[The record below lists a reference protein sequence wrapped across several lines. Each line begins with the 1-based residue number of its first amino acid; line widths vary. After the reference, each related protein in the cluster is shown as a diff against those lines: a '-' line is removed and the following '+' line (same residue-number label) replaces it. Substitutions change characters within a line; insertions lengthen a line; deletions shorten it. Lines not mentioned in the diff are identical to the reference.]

1 MNAIIDAAVTH
12 ARTVISILLLLLV
25 AGGFAY
31 VGIPKEADPDVEI
44 PILYVNIHHEGISPE
59 DSERLLIK
67 PIEEELRGTRGV
79 KEMRSTAYEGGGN
92 VILEFEAGFDPD
104 IAMADARE
112 KVDLAKPEL
121 PEDASEPTVHEIN
134 LSLFP
139 VIAVTL
145 SGNVPERALLSLA
158 RGLRDEIESI
168 SAVLDVQI
176 GGDREEL
183 VELVVD
189 PLVLESYGLDARG
202 IIEAFGRSNQLVAA
216 GSLDSGQGRFSVKVP
231 GLFESARDILDMP
244 VKVNGD
250 SVVRFRD
257 IGSLRRTFKDSQG
270 FARINGKPA
279 LVLEVSKRAGQNII
293 ETVEQVRAVVEN
305 RRRYWPAEVRVG
317 YSQDNSTDIRA
328 MLADL
333 ENNVMSAILLVMIV
347 VVAALGPRSGALV
360 GIAIPGSF
368 LTGILVLSVAGLT
381 VNVVVLFSLI
391 LAVGM
396 LVDGAIVVTEYA
408 DRKMSEGLEKR
419 DAYAMAA
426 KRMAW
431 PIVAA
436 TATTLAAFLPLL
448 FWPGVVGAFMKFLPI
463 TLIATLGA
471 SLMMALIF
479 VPTLGSVFGRA
490 GGTAKRAAMK
500 ALAAGET
507 GDIAETTGFTGAYLR
522 LLRGALHRPGLIVV
536 AAIGVLI
543 GVNWYYGEHGR
554 GIEFFPDVEPQNV
567 MLQIHGRGNL
577 SIEERDFL
585 LRQVE
590 ARILDQQREKPEFHA
605 IYARSVAASGTQG
618 DDDEAED
625 VIGTVDLEFTDWHR
639 RRPAD
644 QILAE
649 IRERTADFAG
659 IFIEIREQEAGPPV
673 GKPIQIEIASEDPLL
688 LEPAAEQIVGAMRG
702 IDGIVDI
709 DDGRPVPGIEWR
721 LVIDRAQAAKFG
733 ADVTLIGSY
742 VRMITNGMQLG
753 EYRPDDA
760 VTEIDIVVRLP
771 EAYRNFEQLRQIRV
785 RTAAG
790 LVPISNFVTREAA
803 PKVNILRRSDGSRA
817 ITVKADVA
825 SGPDGEK
832 ILVDDKVRELRA
844 ALAGATIDP
853 RVSIAFRGEDEER
866 KAAQAF
872 LGRAF
877 MVALFLMAIIL
888 VTQFNSFYSAFLI
901 LSAVVMST
909 VGVMLG
915 LLITD
920 QPFGIVMTGIG
931 LIALAGIVVN
941 NNIVLIDTFDRLK
954 QQYPGTKEAILRTG
968 AQRLRPVLL
977 TTVTTILG
985 LMPMVMGANIDFPTR
1000 VIQVGA
1006 PSTQWWRQLAT
1017 AIVFGLG
1024 FATILT
1030 LVVTPSA
1037 LMLRAN
1043 ARGWWT
1049 ETAKPGIKRVARA
1062 DLAPLRRRRGDRQAP
1077 VIGDRSDDLPRPAE

>member
-31 VGIPKEADPDVEI
+31 VGIPKEADPDVNI

-67 PIEEELRGTRGV
+67 PIEEELRGMRRV

-104 IAMADARE
+104 IAMADVRE

-121 PEDASEPTVHEIN
+121 PEDANEPTVHEIN

-145 SGNVPERALLSLA
+145 SGNVPERTLLSLA
-158 RGLRDEIESI
+158 RVLQDEIESI

-183 VELVVD
+183 VELLVD
-189 PLVLESYGLDARG
+189 PLVLESYGLDARS
-202 IIEAFGRSNQLVAA
+202 IIEAVSRSNQLVAA
-216 GSLDSGQGRFSVKVP
+216 GSLDTGQGRFSVKVP
-231 GLFESARDILDMP
+231 GLFESSQDILDMP

-257 IGSLRRTFKDSQG
+257 IGSLRRTFKDSEG

-279 LVLEVSKRAGQNII
+279 LVLGVSKRAGQNII
-293 ETVEQVRAVVEN
+293 ETIEQVRAVVEN
-305 RRRYWPAEVRVG
+305 RRQYWPAEVQVG
-317 YSQDNSTDIRA
+317 YSQDQSTDIRT
-328 MLADL
+328 MLTDL

-347 VVAALGPRSGALV
+347 VVAALGLRSGALV

-381 VNVVVLFSLI
+381 VNVVVLFGLI

-431 PIVAA
+431 PIIAA

-448 FWPGVVGAFMKFLPI
+448 FWPGVVGEFMKFLPI
-463 TLIATLGA
+463 TLIAALSA

-490 GGTAKRAAMK
+490 GGTANQAAMK

-507 GDIAETTGFTGAYLR
+507 GNIAEMTGFTGAYVR

-536 AAIGVLI
+536 AAIGMLI

-618 DDDEAED
+618 DDEAED
-625 VIGTVDLEFTDWHR
+625 VIGTVDLEFTDWHQ

-649 IRERTADFAG
+649 IRERTADLAG

-673 GKPIQIEIASEDPLL
+673 GKPIQIEISSEDPLL
-688 LEPAAEQIVGAMRG
+688 LEPVAKQIVGAMRD
-702 IDGIVDI
+702 IDGIIDI
-709 DDGRPVPGIEWR
+709 EDGRPVPGIEWQ
-721 LVIDRAQAAKFG
+721 LVVDRAQAAKFD

-742 VRMITNGMQLG
+742 VRMITNGMRLG

-760 VTEIDIVVRLP
+760 VEEIDIVVRLP
-771 EAYRNFEQLRQIRV
+771 EAYRNFEQLRQIRLQ
-785 RTAAG
+785 TAAG
-790 LVPISNFVTREAA
+790 LVPISNFVTHEAA
-803 PKVNILRRSDGSRA
+803 PKVSILRRSDGSRA

-825 SGPDGEK
+825 LGPDGEK

-853 RVSIAFRGEDEER
+853 RVSIEFRGEDEEQ

-872 LGRAF
+872 LGKAF

-920 QPFGIVMTGIG
+920 QPFGIIMTGIG

-954 QQYPGTKEAILRTG
+954 QQYPSTEEAILRTG

-977 TTVTTILG
+977 TTITTILG
-985 LMPMVMGANIDFPTR
+985 LMPMVMGANIDFLTR

-1049 ETAKPGIKRVARA
+1049 ETAKPGIKRVART
-1062 DLAPLRRRRGDRQAP
+1062 DFAPLRRRRDDRQAP
-1077 VIGDRSDDLPRPAE
+1077 VIGDRSDDLPQPAE